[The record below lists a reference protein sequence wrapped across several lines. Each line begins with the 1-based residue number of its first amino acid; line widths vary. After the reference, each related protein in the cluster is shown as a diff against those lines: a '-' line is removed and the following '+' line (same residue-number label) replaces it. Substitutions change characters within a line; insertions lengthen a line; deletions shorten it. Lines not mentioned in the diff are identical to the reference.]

1 MPGLKRWAAAAL
13 AALGLLL
20 LLLPTAAQAK
30 WLRAETP
37 RFIVYSDGSEITL
50 RDQIIKLEAFDSIL
64 RQFHGLPADGV
75 PPRKMEIYLVDGPA
89 GLQRVWPKA
98 SGIGGFYTADEDG
111 VFSVAIRQ
119 RKEDRT
125 LFHEYT
131 HHFMLQFFPY
141 PYPAWLI
148 EGYAEYFGATKF
160 SGKFIEVGRF
170 DEGRTNNLLYLS
182 WVPLE
187 DLLTKRPFQLGD
199 SESAALFYAQSWLLT
214 HYFMGNAQRYP
225 RMLTYMKDVGAGGN
239 SMEAMIKASGMTL
252 PVLDRT
258 LRAYLKGGLPYG
270 RYPMSAPPAVA
281 ITALPPSA
289 DDTLLLS
296 LRLIQ
301 SPKPDDALM
310 ADIRQVVAKWPG
322 DRAAI
327 LLLANALTRS
337 GDPAAA
343 EQSLRDLLA
352 AHPDDVDVL
361 IALGTNRLALA
372 REAPDRRLALHREAG
387 KLFARAYKLDPTSY
401 RALYGYVRSR
411 TVESG
416 YPNDNDMEALLAANE
431 LAPQADDITLAA
443 AYASMLRR
451 EWPRARALLLP
462 LANSPHGGDAARE
475 ARDML
480 KRVDAASPDPAAG

>member
-1 MPGLKRWAAAAL
+1 MPGLTRWLAAAV

-20 LLLPTAAQAK
+20 MLPTAAQAK

-37 RFIVYSDGSEITL
+37 RFIVYSDGSEVTL
-50 RDQIIKLEAFDSIL
+50 RDQITKLEAFDTIL
-64 RQFHGLPADGV
+64 RQFHGLPAEGV
-75 PPRKMEIYLVDGPA
+75 PPRKMEIYLVDGPT
-89 GLQRVWPKA
+89 GLRRVWPGA
-98 SGIGGFYTADEDG
+98 EGIAGFYSADEDG
-111 VFSVAIRQ
+111 VFSVAVRQ

-148 EGYAEYFGATKF
+148 EGYAEYFGATQF
-160 SGKFIEVGRF
+160 NGKFIEVGRF
-170 DEGRTNNLLYLS
+170 DEGRTNNLIYLG
-182 WVPLE
+182 WVSLD

-199 SESAALFYAQSWLLT
+199 GDSAALFYAQAWLLT
-214 HYFMGNAQRYP
+214 HYFMGDAQRYP
-225 RMLTYMKDVGAGGN
+225 RMLAYMKEVGSGEN
-239 SMEAMIKASGMTL
+239 SAEAMVRAAGMPL
-252 PVLDRT
+252 PDLDRT
-258 LRAYLKGGLPYG
+258 LRSYLKGGLPYG
-270 RYPMSAPPAVA
+270 RYPMSPPPAVA
-281 ITALPPSA
+281 VSVLPPSA

-301 SPKPDDALM
+301 GARPSDELM
-310 ADIRQVVAKWPG
+310 ADIRKVVAKWPG
-322 DRAAI
+322 DRSAI

-352 AHPDDVDVL
+352 VNPNDVDVL
-361 IALGTNRLALA
+361 IALGNNRLAAA
-372 REAPDRRLALHREAG
+372 RDVPDRRTALHREAG
-387 KLFARAYKLDPTSY
+387 KLFARAYKLDAASY
-401 RALYGYVRSR
+401 KALYGYVRSR

-443 AYASMLRR
+443 AYASILRR

-480 KRVDAASPDPAAG
+480 KRVDAASPAPAPA

>member
-1 MPGLKRWAAAAL
+1 MPGLRRWAAAVL

-20 LLLPTAAQAK
+20 ALPSAAQAK
-30 WLRAETP
+30 WLRAESP
-37 RFIVYSDGSEITL
+37 RFIVYSDGSEVTL
-50 RDQIIKLEAFDSIL
+50 RDQIIKLEAFDAIL
-64 RQFHGLPADGV
+64 RQFHGLPVGGV
-75 PPRKMEIYLVDGPA
+75 PPRKLEIYLVDGPD
-89 GLQRVWPKA
+89 GLRQVWPGA
-98 SGIGGFYTADEDG
+98 SGIGGFYSADEDG

-148 EGYAEYFGATKF
+148 EGYAEYFGATVIG
-160 SGKFIEVGRF
+160 SGRIEVGRF
-170 DEGRTNNLLYLS
+170 DEGRVNNLLYLP
-182 WVPLE
+182 WVSLD

-199 SESAALFYAQSWLLT
+199 SESAALFYAQAWLLT

-225 RMLTYMKDVGAGGN
+225 RMLTYMRDVGAGGD
-239 SMEAMIKASGMTL
+239 SLEAMTL
-252 PVLDRT
+252 AAAMPLPALDRT
-258 LRAYLKGGLPYG
+258 LRSYLRGGLPYG
-270 RYPMSAPPAVA
+270 RYPMSAPPTV
-281 ITALPPSA
+281 TVTVMPPSA

-301 SPKPDDALM
+301 TPRPDDAMM
-310 ADIRQVVAKWPG
+310 AEARKAAAKWPG

-327 LLLANALTRS
+327 LLLANAQTRG

-343 EQSLRDLLA
+343 EQALRDLLA
-352 AHPDDVDVL
+352 ANPDDVDVL
-361 IALGTNRLALA
+361 VALGNNRLAAA
-372 REAPDRRLALHREAG
+372 RDAPDRRTTLHREAG
-387 KLFARAYKLDPTSY
+387 KLFARAYRLDSTSY
-401 RALYGYVRSR
+401 KALYGYVRSR

-443 AYASMLRR
+443 AYASILRR

-462 LANSPHGGDAARE
+462 LANSPHGGDASRE
-475 ARDML
+475 ARNML
-480 KRVDAASPDPAAG
+480 KQVDAASPAAAG